1 MSHNLCAEV
10 LAFPA
15 KSNELCVFKR
25 KPRRIGEYAAFPS
38 RVMSEFDGIGPT
50 KAAQRSSGRRD
61 PRPVELGGDFC
72 AHEFEKDAN
81 ASSVVKMHKATKG
94 FSKGS

>member
-1 MSHNLCAEV
+1 MRRRGSIGL
-10 LAFPA
+10 PSIPSG
-15 KSNELCVFKR
+15 SNELCVFKR
-25 KPRRIGEYAAFPS
+25 KPQRIGEYTAIPS
-38 RVMSEFDGIGPT
+38 RVMSEFDRIGPT

-61 PRPVELGGDFC
+61 PGPVELGGDFC